1 MNKNLKLRDYHK
13 YQWTPKEL
21 LVEAGKA
28 FVVVGVLAFFFYR
41 SVWAMIPL
49 AIVGYLFFLM
59 EGQKKKEQCKE
70 ELGIQFKEC
79 ILSVAA
85 SMQAGYAVENAFL
98 ESRNDM
104 RLLYGEDSLIYVE
117 LENIRR
123 NLMTNNTL
131 EDVLADLAK
140 RSDNE
145 DILQFSQV
153 FAIAKRGG
161 GNLAEIIRST
171 VDLIGQR
178 IDAKREIATVLSG
191 RKLEQMIMKCMP
203 FGILLYI
210 GMSYP
215 GYFDDLYHNIQ
226 GIGIMTACLIVYLA
240 AYALGDRILRKI
252 ATEMG

>member
-1 MNKNLKLRDYHK
+1 MKKNLKLRDYHK
-13 YQWTPKEL
+13 YQWTKEEL
-21 LVEAGKA
+21 IIETGKA
-28 FVVVGVLAFFFYR
+28 VVVVGVLAFFFYR

-49 AIVGYLFFLM
+49 SMVGYLFFRM
-59 EGQKKKEQCKE
+59 EEQKKRERCKE
-70 ELGIQFKEC
+70 ELGTQFKEC

-104 RLLYGEDSLIYVE
+104 RLLYGDDSLIFAE

-123 NLMTNNTL
+123 NLMSNNTL

-178 IDAKREIATVLSG
+178 IDAKKEIATVLSG

-226 GIGIMTACLIVYLA
+226 GVGIMTVCMIVYLA
-240 AYALGDRILRKI
+240 AYAMGDRILRKI
-252 ATEMG
+252 ALEMG

>member
-1 MNKNLKLRDYHK
+1 MKKNLKLRDYHK
-13 YQWTPKEL
+13 YQWTKEEL
-21 LVEAGKA
+21 IIETGKA
-28 FVVVGVLAFFFYR
+28 VVVVGVLAFFFYR

-49 AIVGYLFFLM
+49 SMVGYLFFRM
-59 EGQKKKEQCKE
+59 EEQKKRERCKE
-70 ELGIQFKEC
+70 ELGTQFKEC

-104 RLLYGEDSLIYVE
+104 RLLYGDDSLIFAE

-123 NLMTNNTL
+123 NLMSNK
-131 EDVLADLAK
+131 ADLAK

-178 IDAKREIATVLSG
+178 IDAKKEIATVLSG

-226 GIGIMTACLIVYLA
+226 GVGIMTVCMIVYLA
-240 AYALGDRILRKI
+240 AYAMGDRILRKI
-252 ATEMG
+252 ALEMG

>member
-1 MNKNLKLRDYHK
+1 MKKNLKPRDYHK
-13 YQWTPKEL
+13 YQWSKEEL
-21 LVEAGKA
+21 IFETGKVV
-28 FVVVGVLAFFFYR
+28 VVVGVLAFFFYR
-41 SVWAMIPL
+41 SIWAMIPL
-49 AIVGYLFFLM
+49 SIVGYLFFRM
-59 EGQKKKEQCKE
+59 EEQKKREQCKE
-70 ELGIQFKEC
+70 ELGTQFKEC

-104 RLLYGEDSLIYVE
+104 RLLYGDDSLIYAE

-123 NLMTNNTL
+123 NLMSNNTL

-140 RSDNE
+140 RSGNE

-210 GMSYP
+210 GTSYP

-226 GIGIMTACLIVYLA
+226 GIGIMTVCLIVYLA

-252 ATEMG
+252 ALEMG